1 MLINRAEYK
10 SQDIT
15 RRDSCGMERLLEGEP
30 ELGSTEQCYWL
41 DSKKTEKVK
50 EKWGFQSESLS
61 LQETDATLQLGNVRR
76 V

>member
-1 MLINRAEYK
+1 
-10 SQDIT
+10 
-15 RRDSCGMERLLEGEP
+15 MERLLEGEP

-41 DSKKTEKVK
+41 DSKQTEKVK